1 MIIKYKPMDL
11 RLDQSQV
18 PLVRIVLPILLKMP
32 RRTRR
37 LPQQVLKILRK
48 LRPTLFW
55 DDLFKTSAGNLR
67 NQRNTIPVTENLPN
81 EAGRVSLFGQFQNKG
96 VHFFRLVLEPG
107 RRTSANRSRRS

>member
-37 LPQQVLKILRK
+37 LPQQILKILRK
-48 LRPTLFW
+48 LRPTLFR
-55 DDLFKTSAGNLR
+55 DNLLKTSAGNLR
-67 NQRNTIPVTENLPN
+67 HQGNAIPVTQDLPD
-81 EAGRVSLFGQFQNKG
+81 EARRVSLLGKFQNKG
-96 VHFFRLVLEPG
+96 VYLFRLVLEPG
-107 RRTSANRSRRS
+107 RRTSADRSCGP